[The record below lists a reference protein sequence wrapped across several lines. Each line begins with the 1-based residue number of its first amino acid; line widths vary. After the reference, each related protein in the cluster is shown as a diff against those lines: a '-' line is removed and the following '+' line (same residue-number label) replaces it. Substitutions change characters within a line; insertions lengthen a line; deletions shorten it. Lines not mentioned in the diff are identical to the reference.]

1 MVLQPSSNRLLSLA
15 LALLLLCLC
24 LSPATDAAPI
34 ECSGAELKFQR
45 VEDNIGGSQSDLSA
59 ALAAKGLK
67 LAEKLVGMGITII
80 PGSVKLDEGTQA
92 GGGGGGGGSSGGE
105 ATPSAIFTG
114 GAKTF
119 GSDDM
124 AEGIVLST
132 GNVGCRLCDDETKA
146 GVQTSFAWG
155 NAKTGNSVDADFRGW
170 CKEDC
175 DRFQDMVSLEFKFR
189 IDVGCKMKIK
199 YVFTSEEW
207 PRYVSPLFADS
218 FAFFVGD
225 SNAQNYQN
233 IALTP
238 QGEAVSIQTV
248 NCVSGSFAWA
258 CSNCNLFYDNSGSSS
273 NNCPAV
279 TTAPLAGKGF
289 ALKGMTKLLE
299 GEIQLAAGIHTIK
312 LVIADARDTQKD
324 SAVFVA
330 AKSMTAAIPM
340 CYTVVSKVCG
350 EVKEQYIQPV
360 TKFPSGKYI
369 LVALHLCLCQVCAFA
384 FVPLCLCAFVPLCII
399 DVFSFL
405 FSFFVL
411 FVGTDPHTVCDHRSS
426 CNDTFQL

>member
-1 MVLQPSSNRLLSLA
+1 
-15 LALLLLCLC
+15 
-24 LSPATDAAPI
+24 
-34 ECSGAELKFQR
+34 
-45 VEDNIGGSQSDLSA
+45 
-59 ALAAKGLK
+59 
-67 LAEKLVGMGITII
+67 
-80 PGSVKLDEGTQA
+80 
-92 GGGGGGGGSSGGE
+92 
-105 ATPSAIFTG
+105 
-114 GAKTF
+114 
-119 GSDDM
+119 
-124 AEGIVLST
+124 
-132 GNVGCRLCDDETKA
+132 
-146 GVQTSFAWG
+146 
-155 NAKTGNSVDADFRGW
+155 
-170 CKEDC
+170 
-175 DRFQDMVSLEFKFR
+175 MVSLEFKFR

-369 LVALHLCLCQVCAFA
+369 PECVA
-384 FVPLCLCAFVPLCII
+384 PVPLCII
-399 DVFSFL
+399 LAIFLTFFLPSFL
-405 FSFFVL
+405 FS
-411 FVGTDPHTVCDHRSS
+411 S
-426 CNDTFQL
+426 CL